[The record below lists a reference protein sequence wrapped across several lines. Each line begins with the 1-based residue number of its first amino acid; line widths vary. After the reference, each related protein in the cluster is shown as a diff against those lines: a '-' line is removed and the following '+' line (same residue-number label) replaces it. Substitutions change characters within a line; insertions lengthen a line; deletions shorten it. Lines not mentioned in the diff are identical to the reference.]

1 MVGQTRHQ
9 FGRVVG
15 AKVSAMRAW
24 ALRRLRIA
32 WLQLLIRFVKSQ
44 AFRALLQA
52 FVRVYWR
59 YRLYGLVFATPKSW
73 ATASP
78 EVAQLVDEI
87 EALRSKPVQMDGAT
101 DKEPKL
107 SQAMTWG
114 VAGFALLA
122 LIQIVTAQSPQ
133 ISAAR
138 WVACGCFALV
148 VPWLAVLGFVVHD
161 HMDPKR
167 PPTIQQTI
175 NMHAAMYAGN
185 FIFCLGLASLLWS
198 YNPSIAVMFVLSCYV
213 AVRRFLSFA
222 KKRSATA
229 PPAVSVIIQLQS
241 VSRREGATPSG

>member
-1 MVGQTRHQ
+1 MRPNLSVMKARAVRGLQISALQMLQR
-9 FGRVVG
+9 FFNSGMFRVMLR
-15 AKVSAMRAW
+15 AFIRMR
-24 ALRRLRIA
+24 L
-32 WLQLLIRFVKSQ
+32 
-44 AFRALLQA
+44 
-52 FVRVYWR
+52 R
-59 YRLYGLVFATPKSW
+59 YRLYGLVFTTPKSW

-87 EALRSKPVQMDGAT
+87 EALRNKSVQMDAAT

-122 LIQIVTAQSPQ
+122 LTQIVTAQSPQ
-133 ISAAR
+133 IGAAR

-167 PPTIQQTI
+167 PPTVQQCL

-185 FIFCLGLASLLWS
+185 FVFCLGLASLLWS
-198 YNPSIAVMFVLSCYV
+198 YNPSIAVMFVLSGYV
-213 AVRRFLSFA
+213 AIRRFMSYA
-222 KKRSATA
+222 KKRAATA
-229 PPAVSVIIQLQS
+229 PPPASVIVRL
-241 VSRREGATPSG
+241 P